1 MKYQRQ
7 PVLVKYIY
15 LALALFVFEIAFVS
29 WLASLPTCTSPYNF
43 ICYGYILFCIATA
56 ILLIPIYRQ
65 CFWLIEFTPQ
75 GVLETT
81 KQGLQKKFLSWEDCK
96 EIGLVTY
103 SQGSN
108 VLLYFSPK
116 VLCPRPKSAPRRIPK
131 EAIILAYSKEAVQDL
146 LQYIPK
152 SRIHNNH
159 ILDQI
164 AQYEAERQ
172 NKRH

>member
-1 MKYQRQ
+1 MKHQRQ
-7 PVLVKYIY
+7 PVLAGY
-15 LALALFVFEIAFVS
+15 LRLAFVMFILVIVFFL
-29 WLASLPTCTSPYNF
+29 WVTSLPTCTDLYDY
-43 ICYGYILFCIATA
+43 ICYGYILFCVATI
-56 ILLIPIYRQ
+56 ILLIPTYRQ

-81 KQGLQKKFLSWEDCK
+81 KQGAQKKFLSWEDCK

-152 SRIHNNH
+152 SRIHNDH